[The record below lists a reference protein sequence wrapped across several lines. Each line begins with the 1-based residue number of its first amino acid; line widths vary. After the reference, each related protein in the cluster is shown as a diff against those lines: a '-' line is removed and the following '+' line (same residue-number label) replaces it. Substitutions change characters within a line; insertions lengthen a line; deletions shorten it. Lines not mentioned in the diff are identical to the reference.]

1 MFMINGESP
10 MKTLNRSLL
19 ATAIA
24 ATLLGTASYTS
35 AVETASALRGTVV
48 DPQGTPVN
56 GSTVTVINQK
66 TGYRKVLTT
75 DASGHFSLRGVP
87 VGDDYTVIV
96 SDPSF
101 SSTRTDDL
109 ILSLGQTADLTF
121 RLEGVELEEVV
132 VVASAGV
139 VTNVAPGP
147 SASFDLETLKK
158 APAINRNI
166 ADVLRADPR
175 VYIDESR
182 SGVNAISCGGQNSR
196 FNSIT
201 VDGARMNDSFGLN
214 SNGYPTE
221 RMPFS
226 FDAINQ
232 VSVEMAPFDVMY
244 GGFTA
249 CNINAVTKSGGNE
262 FRGSV
267 FYDYTSDALRGDSL
281 EGDDVVLSSFDEQRF
296 GVTLGG
302 PVIENTL
309 SFFVAYEYLDGVNN
323 FDRGPIGSGAINEVN
338 ITQSELDEIRQIAID
353 NYQYDPGSIPS
364 AYDNEDEKLLLKLD
378 WFINEAHRLSFTYNY
393 NDGYNIVPS
402 DGDLNELEFSNHLYE
417 RGAKLN
423 SYVGTW
429 FADWTGRFSTE
440 VRLGYSDLDNRQSSL
455 GGTDFGEMQIYTD
468 DVTVYIGSDDSR
480 QSNQLEYQTTSAA
493 FKGFYDLDEHLLT
506 FGLEYEGVD
515 VYNLFVQHT
524 ETEIRFYGGI
534 DAFRDGYAGAMYYNN
549 APSNNPSDAAADWAY
564 AMNTAY
570 IQDEWL
576 VNDEL
581 ELTLGLR
588 YDRYTTGD
596 KPPVNQDFLA
606 DYGFANDHTIDGLDL
621 FQPRFAFN
629 WDATDMMTVRGGI
642 GLYSGGNP
650 NVWLSNNYSANNV
663 QQFGQRG
670 RNFGYTDGSRSL
682 FNSDVV
688 YEAVEAGAPA
698 GPGYGIPSELYD
710 AVAAGEGDN
719 FEINYLDPDF
729 KLPSEWKF
737 ALGSTY
743 FLPLEYTVNADVIV
757 TKGQDTAIV
766 LRGDLDQVG
775 TNDEG
780 YPVYESNREASFV
793 LTNSDKGNE
802 SLVASVSLNKVHD
815 FGLDWTLGYAYSDA
829 KDVQP
834 MTSSVAFSNYMNRAF
849 TDPQEQ
855 KLSTSNYNIRHRF
868 TATLNY
874 EAFFWNDNATTISL
888 YAAANEGTPYSYTLA
903 DDPNSVYGYTP
914 YLEGNPIL
922 VPGEDRNEHG
932 GAWWAKAD
940 LKVEQELGGVGA
952 EDKLSVFM
960 VVDNLTNL
968 LNDEWGILRQANF
981 PGNVPQG
988 QAKNEYRVG
997 DASLYQ
1003 IRLGMNYEF

>member
-1 MFMINGESP
+1 
-10 MKTLNRSLL
+10 MKTMNRSLL

-24 ATLLGTASYTS
+24 TALLGASVSVS
-35 AVETASALRGTVV
+35 AVETASALRGTVTNP
-48 DPQGTPVN
+48 DGAPLS
-56 GSTVTVINQK
+56 GSTVTVINES
-66 TGYRKVLTT
+66 TGFRKVLTT
-75 DASGHFSLRGVP
+75 DANGHFSLRGVP

-96 SDPSF
+96 SDPSY
-101 SSTRTDDL
+101 SSTRTEDVQL
-109 ILSLGQTADLTF
+109 NLGQTADLEF
-121 RLEGVELEEVV
+121 KLFGAELEEIV
-132 VVASAGV
+132 VVAPTDV

-147 SASFDLETLKK
+147 SATFGLESLQK

-175 VYIDESR
+175 IYVDES
-182 SGVNAISCGGQNSR
+182 SGGNNSISCGGQNPR

-201 VDGARMNDSFGLN
+201 VDGVRMNDSFGLN

-226 FDAINQ
+226 FDAIDQ

-262 FRGSV
+262 FHGSV
-267 FYDYTSDALRGDSL
+267 FYDYTSDSLRGSSL
-281 EGDDVVLSSFDEQRF
+281 EGDDIEMSSFNEQRF

-302 PVIENTL
+302 PVIQDKL

-323 FDRGPIGSGAINEVN
+323 FDRGPLGSGAINEVN
-338 ITQSELDEIRQIAID
+338 ITQSELDEIRQIALD
-353 NYQYDPGSIPS
+353 NYQYDPGSIPK

-378 WFINEAHRLSFTYNY
+378 WMINEAHRLSFTYNY
-393 NDGYNIVPS
+393 NDGYNIAES
-402 DGDLNELEFSNHLYE
+402 DGDLNELEYSNHLYE

-423 SYVGTW
+423 AYVGSW
-429 FADWTGRFSTE
+429 FADWTSRFSTE
-440 VRLGYSDLDNRQSSL
+440 VRLGYSDLDNRQLSL
-455 GGTDFGEMQIYTD
+455 GGTDFGEVQVITD
-468 DVTVYIGSDDSR
+468 DVTVYLGADDSR
-480 QSNQLEYQTTSAA
+480 HSNLLEYQTTSAA
-493 FKGFYDLDEHLLT
+493 FKGFYDLDAHLMT

-524 ETEIRFYGGI
+524 ETELRFYGI
-534 DAFRDGYAGAMYYNN
+534 DNFRDGYAGAMYYNN
-549 APSNNPSDAAADWAY
+549 APSNVPGDAAADWAY

-570 IQDEWL
+570 VQDEWL
-576 VNDEL
+576 VNDSL
-581 ELTLGLR
+581 ELTFGLR

-596 KPPVNQDFLA
+596 KPPVNPDFVA
-606 DYGFANDHTIDGLDL
+606 DYGFANNNTVDGLDL

-629 WDATDMMTVRGGI
+629 WDATDVMTVRGGI

-682 FNSDVV
+682 FDSDIV
-688 YEAVEAGAPA
+688 YEAVEAGQPA
-698 GPGYGIPSELYD
+698 GPGYGVPSELYD

-729 KLPSEWKF
+729 KLPSEWKY
-737 ALGSTY
+737 ALGTTY
-743 FLPLEYTVNADVIV
+743 LLPQEYTVNADVIL
-757 TKGQDTAIV
+757 TKGQDSAMIV
-766 LRGDLDQVG
+766 RGDLDRVG
-775 TNDEG
+775 TSDEG
-780 YPVYESNREASFV
+780 YPVYESKREASFV

-829 KDVQP
+829 RDVQP

-849 TDPQEQ
+849 TDPQED

-868 TATLNY
+868 TATVNY
-874 EAFFWNDNATTISL
+874 EALFWGDNATRISV
-888 YAAANEGTPYSYTLA
+888 YAAANEGTPYTYTLA
-903 DDPNSVYGYTP
+903 GDPNSVYGYNP
-914 YLEGNPIL
+914 YLEGNPI
-922 VPGEDRNEHG
+922 VAPGEERNGHAG
-932 GAWWAKAD
+932 SWWAKAD
-940 LKVEQELGGVGA
+940 LKIEQELGGVGA
-952 EDKLSVFM
+952 DDVLSVFM
-960 VVDNLTNL
+960 VIDNLTNL
-968 LNDEWGILRQANF
+968 LNDEWGIMRQANF
-981 PGNVPQG
+981 PGNVPEG
-988 QAKNEYRVG
+988 QDKNEYRIG